1 MVKMNK
7 KELGGLLGV
16 KPSGLKSI
24 ERRNRLEQK
33 LLDAGYQLVDKRIE
47 GDPGKQQTF
56 YYIEPRGNMSD
67 EEIYNTMIDGLI
79 LREKDEKGEFMEN
92 KTKVIKDKRRFGKY
106 LDVRVN
112 HSDVPISQKE
122 IADVIGVST
131 VTLSKWEKIAYD
143 NKLISTDGCFYFH
156 KVGNELYLI
165 DKDEYMNAMRNKYHR
180 NDLNDKLA
188 TKIEDCFNGK
198 ISPTD
203 LADYAKMVGEWE
215 TAVNGYYYKLRKWK
229 KGSAEDLIN
238 SIMEYANSLGFTLT
252 DKEALQFGV
261 DLGVIEL

>member
-1 MVKMNK
+1 MIKKVNK
-7 KELGGLLGV
+7 KELAEFLGV
-16 KPSGLKSI
+16 KVTYIKILN
-24 ERRNRLEQK
+24 NRGTLEQK
-33 LLDAGYQLVDKRIE
+33 LLDAGYQLIDKKIE

-67 EEIYNTMIDGLI
+67 EEIYNIMIDGLI

-131 VTLSKWEKIAYD
+131 VTLSKWEKIAHD

-156 KVGNELYLI
+156 KIGDEVYLI
-165 DKDEYMNAMRNKYHR
+165 DKDEYMNAMQNKYQK
-180 NDLNDKLA
+180 NFLNDRLA
-188 TKIEDCFNGK
+188 TKIEECFNGK
-198 ISPTD
+198 ISPAD

-215 TAVNGYYYKLRKWK
+215 TATNGYYYKLRKWK

-238 SIMEYANSLGFTLT
+238 SIMEYAYSLGLNLN
-252 DKEALQFGV
+252 DKEALQLGI
-261 DLGVIEL
+261 DLGVI